1 MNTIRIT
8 KSFWYLVLA
17 IMCFE
22 VLSLAGW
29 SWPLVGKIAFWL
41 ILGLTGLVA
50 FWRLDIALWV
60 VLAEL
65 VVGSK
70 GYLFS
75 GNVGS
80 FSASIRLG
88 LFCVVIAV
96 WLITRLTKHQ
106 VRFFKSKLFWWYA
119 IFLGALGWGIVNAL
133 IRHHP
138 AKNIFLDVN
147 GFLYLGLI
155 FVFYEVITDRK
166 KIATAIEIIL
176 AGLTAVAI
184 KTLVLLLIF
193 ASQVSFLPSLYRWV
207 RDTRVNEI
215 TLISHNFYRVFSQS
229 QIYCLFGAILILVI
243 LTLAVGREGLKKHRA
258 LIILYVL
265 ATTTILISY
274 SRSLWL
280 SLAVTLIFVAVIFVR
295 TYHYRLKGIVVFG
308 GAVIGIFI
316 AEIGCVYLLVNAPQ
330 WLKARGG
337 GVSLSTLVEE
347 RIGDTNEVALQSR
360 WNLITPLGQEI
371 WKSPILG
378 QGFGSEVTY
387 LSKDPRI
394 VANTGGLYKTYSFE
408 WGYLDLALKL
418 GLIGLT
424 IYALFLFQLFRI
436 GIQAYRKNEN
446 GERIFILGLLLALV
460 SLLITHATTPYLNH
474 PLGLG
479 FIMVCAV
486 IFEQFRHGKQQDE
499 NQLAAAQH

>member
-1 MNTIRIT
+1 MSTIRIT
-8 KSFWYLVLA
+8 KTFWYIVLA
-17 IMCFE
+17 IACIE

-29 SWPLVGKIAFWL
+29 SWPLVGKIAFWV
-41 ILGLTGLVA
+41 ILGVTGLVA
-50 FWRLDIALWV
+50 FWRLDIALWIV
-60 VLAEL
+60 IAEL

-75 GNVGS
+75 SNVGS
-80 FSASIRLG
+80 FSVSIRLG

-96 WLITRLTKHQ
+96 WLLTRLLKRKVQ
-106 VRFFKSKLFWWYA
+106 FFKSKLFWWYV
-119 IFLGALGWGIVNAL
+119 IFLGALGWGIANGL

-138 AKNIFLDVN
+138 SKNIFLDVN

-155 FVFYEVITDRK
+155 FVFYEVMIDRK
-166 KIATAIEIIL
+166 KIATAIEVIL
-176 AGLTAVAI
+176 AGLTAVAV
-184 KTLVLLLIF
+184 KTLVLLLLF

-229 QIYCLFGAILILVI
+229 HIFSLFGAILVLVV
-243 LTLAVGREGLKKHRA
+243 LAVAVRREGIKKHRA
-258 LIILYVL
+258 LIILYIM

-280 SLAVTLIFVAVIFVR
+280 SFAVTLIFVTVALIQR
-295 TYHYRLKGIVVFG
+295 YNYRFKNIIAL
-308 GAVIGIFI
+308 GAIMIGIFI
-316 AEIGCVYLLVNAPQ
+316 VEIGCIYLLVNAPQ
-330 WLKARGG
+330 WLKAHGG
-337 GVSLSTLVEE
+337 GVSLSSLVED
-347 RIGDTNEVALQSR
+347 RLGDTNEVALQSR
-360 WNLITPLGQEI
+360 WNLIKPLGQEI
-371 WKSPILG
+371 WKSPFLG

-387 LSKDPRI
+387 VSKDPRV
-394 VANTGGLYKTYSFE
+394 VATTGGLYKTYSFE

-418 GLIGLT
+418 GLIGLV
-424 IYALFLFQLFRI
+424 IYALFLYQIFKN

-446 GERIFILGLLLALV
+446 GEKMFILGLLLALT

-479 FIMVCAV
+479 FIMTCAV
-486 IFEQFRHGKQQDE
+486 IFEQLRHGNYQSE